1 MIEKVIKIIQD
12 VFSLSTE
19 ERNNLSECFNSKAEL
34 KNDNQ
39 GNLCI
44 FKGKCCISFEL
55 FKQIFIIVDKPNIE
69 ENPIMKLTSLFDD
82 LYQINLTSDKE
93 IILLIGSSGYK
104 TFLTQKF
111 LSNAKTITLNQEL
124 SVE

>member
-1 MIEKVIKIIQD
+1 
-12 VFSLSTE
+12 
-19 ERNNLSECFNSKAEL
+19 
-34 KNDNQ
+34 
-39 GNLCI
+39 
-44 FKGKCCISFEL
+44 
-55 FKQIFIIVDKPNIE
+55 
-69 ENPIMKLTSLFDD
+69 MKLTSLFDD